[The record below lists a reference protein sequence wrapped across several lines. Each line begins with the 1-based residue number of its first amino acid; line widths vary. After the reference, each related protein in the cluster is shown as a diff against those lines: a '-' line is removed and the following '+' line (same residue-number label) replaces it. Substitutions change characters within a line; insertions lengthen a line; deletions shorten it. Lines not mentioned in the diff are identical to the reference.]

1 MSYTELLIRNWIV
14 VLIILISLVVGV
26 GLLAALIGDAF
37 RWNDDDYTQVRDGQ
51 IVTDVLEQREPR
63 P

>member
-1 MSYTELLIRNWIV
+1 MSYTELLIHNWIV
-14 VLIILISLVVGV
+14 VLIILISIVVGV
-26 GLLAALIGDAF
+26 GLLA
-37 RWNDDDYTQVRDGQ
+37 DDYTQVRDGQ